1 MPKSDYKHAKSK
13 TATDIKD
20 LWQTPI
26 ELYQFLNARYSFVC
40 DVAASDHNYLHPN
53 YLTET
58 YDSLLNGWSHLK
70 NGYAFCNPPYSRI
83 LPWVK
88 RAKEAADHG
97 VGTVMLLP
105 VDTSV
110 EWFNELRKHSSEIYF
125 IVNGR
130 ISFVRSDNKQKIHG
144 NNRGSLFAVFN
155 PKSLGECRISVVD
168 RDDIFKTYEKI
179 KDHLPD
185 PNISTVWPKEV
196 NSIFNYF
203 ENAQNL
209 SPEQQTKLKQS
220 INKMIL
226 DGLPMDQINHSVR
239 FLVDRMEVTRCTN

>member
-1 MPKSDYKHAKSK
+1 MAKVDYKHSKSK
-13 TATDIKD
+13 TDSDIKD

-26 ELYQFLNARYSFVC
+26 ELYEYLNARFSFVC
-40 DVAASDHNYLHPN
+40 DVAASDHNHLHLN
-53 YLTET
+53 YLTES

-70 NGYAFCNPPYSRI
+70 GGYAFCNPPYSRI

-88 RAKEAADHG
+88 KAREAADHG

-110 EWFNELRKHSSEIYF
+110 EWFNELRKLASEIYF

-155 PKSLGECRISVVD
+155 PKAFGDCRVSFVD
-168 RDDIFKTYEKI
+168 RSEIYATYEKI
-179 KDHLPD
+179 KETLPD
-185 PNISTVWPKEV
+185 PAASAVWPKEV
-196 NSIFNYF
+196 DQIFNSIEY
-203 ENAQNL
+203 AKNL
-209 SPEQQTKLKQS
+209 TIEHQTKVKQS
-220 INKMIL
+220 INKMIIDRL
-226 DGLPMDQINHSVR
+226 SPEQINNAAR
-239 FLVDRMEVTRCTN
+239 FLVNRMEAMP